1 MPRLDAFLK
10 LAHEQ
15 GCSDI
20 HLAVGLP
27 PLLRM
32 NGELLP
38 IRFRELSHNELN
50 SYLTEILTS
59 AQKKRFS
66 SGHDLDFAYS
76 ACEVGRFRANY
87 FHKTSGPGATF
98 RYIPASIPEMES
110 LGLPA
115 IVKQLVENQQGLILV
130 TGSTGTGKSTT
141 LAAIIDYLN
150 KSRASN
156 IISLEDPIEFV
167 HRSQKSQVIQR
178 EVGTHVKSF
187 ARGLRSAL
195 REDPDVILVGEL
207 RDRESIEMAMMAA
220 ETGHLVLGTLH
231 TTSAVKTI
239 DRVLDALP
247 AEQREQ
253 GKTFLGQNLLGVI
266 TQLLVKTADGHQ
278 RQAVFE
284 TMVRTR
290 AISKMIM
297 DDRVHL
303 IRAQIQTGRSQGMVL
318 MDQSLL
324 EAVERRE
331 VDPDDAYQF
340 ALDKRPFEAYVTD
353 SSLLPMMK
361 GFGE

>member
-20 HLAVGLP
+20 HLSVGLP

-38 IRFRELSHNELN
+38 IRFRDLSQSELN
-50 SYLTEILTS
+50 SYLVEILTT
-59 AQKKRFS
+59 AQKQRFKP
-66 SGHDLDFAYS
+66 GDDLDFAYS
-76 ACEVGRFRANY
+76 AHEVGRFRANY
-87 FHKTSGPGATF
+87 FHKTTGPGATF
-98 RYIPASIPEMES
+98 RYIPDTIPNMES
-110 LGLPA
+110 LGLPPM
-115 IVKQLVENQQGLILV
+115 VKELIQNQQGLILV

-141 LAAIIDYLN
+141 LAAIINYLN
-150 KSRASN
+150 TSRPCN

-167 HRSQKSQVIQR
+167 HRSLQAQVIQR
-178 EVGTHVKSF
+178 EVGTHVASF
-187 ARGLRSAL
+187 AKGLRSAL

-231 TTSAVKTI
+231 TTSAVKTV

-253 GKTFLGQNLLGVI
+253 GKTFLSQNLLGVI
-266 TQLLVKTADGHQ
+266 TQLLVKTADGHH
-278 RQAVFE
+278 RKAMFE
-284 TMVRTR
+284 TMVRSR
-290 AISKMIM
+290 AISKMVM

-303 IRAQIQTGRSQGMVL
+303 IHAQIQTGRSQGMVL

-324 EAVERRE
+324 EAVRARE
-331 VDPDDAYQF
+331 IDPDDAYQF
-340 ALDKRPFEAYVTD
+340 ALEKKPFEPYVTD
-353 SSLLPMMK
+353 SSLLPAME
-361 GFGE
+361 GFEE

>member
-20 HLAVGLP
+20 HLAVGVP

-50 SYLTEILTS
+50 TYLTEILT
-59 AQKKRFS
+59 AGQAKKFR
-66 SGHDLDFAYS
+66 SGADLDFAYS
-76 ACEVGRFRANY
+76 ARDVGRFRANY
-87 FHKTSGPGATF
+87 FHKSSGPGATF
-98 RYIPASIPEMES
+98 RYIPDDIPEMES
-110 LGLPA
+110 LGLPSVVA
-115 IVKQLVENQQGLILV
+115 ELIEHQQGLILV

-141 LAAIIDYLN
+141 LAAVIDRLN
-150 KSRASN
+150 KTRSFN

-167 HRSQKSQVIQR
+167 HRSQRSQVIQR
-178 EVGTHVKSF
+178 EVGTHVSSF
-187 ARGLRSAL
+187 AKGLRSAL

-239 DRVLDALP
+239 DRILDALP

-253 GKTFLGQNLLGVI
+253 GKTFLSQNLLGVI
-266 TQLLVKTADGHQ
+266 TQLLVKTADGHH
-278 RQAVFE
+278 RKAIFE

-297 DDRVHL
+297 DDRIHL
-303 IRAQIQTGRSQGMVL
+303 LPAQIQTGRAQGMIS
-318 MDQSLL
+318 MDQALL
-324 EAVERRE
+324 EAVRARE
-331 VDPDDAYQF
+331 IDADDAYQY
-340 ALDKRPFEAYVTD
+340 ALDKQAFESYVTD
-353 SSLLPMMK
+353 PSLLPAMEE
-361 GFGE
+361 FDA